1 MEKHER
7 YTIDVGFTVC
17 DGLKDR
23 ALEEIRILLNHITTN
38 SLSHASDLKIKVSHE
53 PIE

>member
-17 DGLKDR
+17 EGMRDK
-23 ALEEIRILLNHITTN
+23 ALEEVKNLINHINAN
-38 SLSHASDLKIKVSHE
+38 SLSHVSDLKVKVSHE
-53 PIE
+53 PIA